1 MFGIVTALEAWG
13 LVSLTPILSG
23 LEFTAE
29 AIRDS
34 LDTPDKELVDSFRAA
49 YGNTLKPHHSFVI
62 KPIFNAALSATPYRK
77 DFFDKLGFDASAE
90 PALKEY
96 VSALQNQVKILK
108 DFQSRKEAQW
118 K

>member
-1 MFGIVTALEAWG
+1 LLI
-13 LVSLTPILSG
+13 PIFSG

-29 AIRDS
+29 AISDS
-34 LDTPDKELVDSFRAA
+34 LDSPNKELVDSFRAA

-62 KPIFNAALSATPYRK
+62 KPIFSAALSATPYRK

-90 PALKEY
+90 PAMKEY

-108 DFQSRKEAQW
+108 EFQSRKEAKW
-118 K
+118 

>member
-1 MFGIVTALEAWG
+1 MAL
-13 LVSLTPILSG
+13 LIPIYSG

-29 AIRDS
+29 AISDS
-34 LDTPDKELVDSFRAA
+34 LDAPNKELVDSFRAA

-77 DFFDKLGFDASAE
+77 DFFDKLGFNASAE

-108 DFQSRKEAQW
+108 DFQTRKEAQW